1 MKRKIVAFLCTVAM
15 LCAFLCGTA
24 FAAKKPSVEVITM
37 QVRWGNNYVNTP
49 TIYCRNNTNKTIKY
63 IDWYVTAYNR
73 VGDPIPGL
81 ATQKMTSVG
90 PVAPFE
96 LIRDNGLPLNMVR
109 DVADD
114 CPFKYYRES
123 GYFVSVGDDDVLKS
137 VYQDA
142 YGNFFVQ
149 LDSADINSCTY
160 LTEDEMRNA
169 TSNTWCTFDNA
180 GWVSNIIDYIDV
192 DKAVI
197 TYMDG
202 SVETVTNLESKYRWM
217 TPQNPPFA
225 QQLAQYQAVYNYQD
239 YLKLNPDLA
248 DAFGANQKALF
259 EHFVTNGMREGR
271 QGSSEFNLNTY
282 KANNPDLV
290 AAFGDDNVKYYEHY
304 ISSGKA
310 EGRIAK

>member
-1 MKRKIVAFLCTVAM
+1 M
-15 LCAFLCGTA
+15 
-24 FAAKKPSVEVITM
+24 
-37 QVRWGNNYVNTP
+37 W
-49 TIYCRNNTNKTIKY
+49 
-63 IDWYVTAYNR
+63 
-73 VGDPIPGL
+73 
-81 ATQKMTSVG
+81 
-90 PVAPFE
+90 
-96 LIRDNGLPLNMVR
+96 
-109 DVADD
+109 
-114 CPFKYYRES
+114 
-123 GYFVSVGDDDVLKS
+123 
-137 VYQDA
+137 
-142 YGNFFVQ
+142 
-149 LDSADINSCTY
+149 
-160 LTEDEMRNA
+160 NA

-259 EHFVTNGMREGR
+259 EHFVTNGMKEGR